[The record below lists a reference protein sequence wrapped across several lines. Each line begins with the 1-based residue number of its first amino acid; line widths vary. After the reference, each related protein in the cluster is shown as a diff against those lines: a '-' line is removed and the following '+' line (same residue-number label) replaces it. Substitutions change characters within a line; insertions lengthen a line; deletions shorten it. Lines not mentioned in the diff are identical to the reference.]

1 KRNEFGAIKEIM
13 EKSAALG
20 MKTFDNSLFEL
31 VVEGVI
37 SEEEA
42 LKNADSANNLKL
54 RIKLYQEDGQLKQ
67 SQATSGWSLDPIDE
81 INPDPFA

>member
-1 KRNEFGAIKEIM
+1 M

-67 SQATSGWSLDPIDE
+67 STQTSGWSLDPIDE